1 MYKSE
6 RKRLFPTTLST
17 TQFVKLYIL
26 HLLTEKSYYGNRIKD
41 EITRRLNDKWSPSYG
56 MIYPLLSDLEING
69 YIEGWWDE
77 PNKRSIKRYK
87 ITDKGKEHYKII
99 KLQSKEHI
107 DDSLLIINNVLKDIY
122 NENS

>member
-87 ITDKGKEHYKII
+87 ITDKGKEHYKVI